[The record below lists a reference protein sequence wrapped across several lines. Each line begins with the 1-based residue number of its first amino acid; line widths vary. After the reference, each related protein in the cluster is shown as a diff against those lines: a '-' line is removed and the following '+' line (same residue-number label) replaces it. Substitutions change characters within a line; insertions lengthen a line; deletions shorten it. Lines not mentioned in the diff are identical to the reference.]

1 MAFNLINIHIKVFGF
16 KKIQWNL
23 FQALN
28 FFIKKV
34 FGISL
39 LSSFKQYIAKE
50 CKDITALKTLYQLIF
65 HKFLFLLMQKEKQ
78 VSNILSHIINIR
90 LNLAKIWK
98 EQAVTSLTVNLLVWG
113 DSFFTFFF
121 FHIIFLVKK
130 ILPPICPGL
139 ISITAGCGSFWE
151 CLGTSFCRTSLQ
163 RNHVSVKAR
172 CMQVHRE
179 KSVYPCV
186 CLITHN
192 WHSVSLSD

>member
-1 MAFNLINIHIKVFGF
+1 MESIS
-16 KKIQWNL
+16 
-23 FQALN
+23 
-28 FFIKKV
+28 FIKKK

-98 EQAVTSLTVNLLVWG
+98 EQAVTSLCDCETVNLLVIILL
-113 DSFFTFFF
+113 FLLFF